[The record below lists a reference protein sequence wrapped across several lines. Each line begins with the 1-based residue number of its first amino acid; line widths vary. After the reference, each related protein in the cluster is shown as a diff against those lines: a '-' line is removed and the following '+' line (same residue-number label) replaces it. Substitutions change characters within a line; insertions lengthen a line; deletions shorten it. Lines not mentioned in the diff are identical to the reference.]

1 MDETLK
7 AQVAEVVKN
16 LFNEK
21 EEAKIRELTEAELQK
36 AATSISELTSA
47 LEDKNAEVAG
57 LEEKATES
65 EAKIQELTSELEAA
79 KKELETANEKLG
91 ETEQALEDMKKDRAA
106 EIRMAELEDAG
117 VARSDKDSQMAKVR
131 EMTDEDFASYKDEL
145 VSIREAVV
153 AELNKDREKAEA
165 DAKAEEEAAKKAAE
179 EEAKNGKKPMDE
191 EEDED
196 MKKKKGKNKEK
207 CSEESEEETASE
219 EETDEAS
226 KEKEETASEEDET
239 TTPAEVTPGMQAMA
253 SLNMEYIPSEDLV
266 AKYRKMGEAM
276 AKRWKKSD
284 E

>member
-36 AATSISELTSA
+36 AASSISELTTA
-47 LEDKNAEVAG
+47 LEEKNAEMAE
-57 LEEKATES
+57 LEEKATE
-65 EAKIQELTSELEAA
+65 ADAQIQELTSKLEAA
-79 KKELETANEKLG
+79 EKELETANEKIG

-106 EIRMAELEDAG
+106 EVRMVELEDAG

-153 AELNKDREKAEA
+153 AELEKDREKAEA
-165 DAKAEEEAAKKAAE
+165 DAKAEEEAANKAAE
-179 EEAKNGKKPMDE
+179 EGAKNGKKPMMDE
-191 EEDED
+191 EEDEED
-196 MKKKKGKNKEK
+196 MKKKKGKKKEK
-207 CSEESEEETASE
+207 CSEESEEESASE
-219 EETDEAS
+219 EET
-226 KEKEETASEEDET
+226 EEASEEDET
-239 TTPAEVTPGMQAMA
+239 TTPAEVTPGMQTMA
-253 SLNMEYIPSEDLV
+253 SLNMEYIPGEDLM
-266 AKYRKMGEAM
+266 AKYRKFGEAM

>member
-36 AATSISELTSA
+36 AAASISELTTA
-47 LEDKNAEVAG
+47 LEEKNTEMAEM
-57 LEEKATES
+57 EEKATE
-65 EAKIQELTSELEAA
+65 ADATIQELTSKLEAA
-79 KKELETANEKLG
+79 EKELETANTKLG

-106 EIRMAELEDAG
+106 ELRMAELEDAG
-117 VARSDKDSQMAKVR
+117 VARSDKDSQTAKVR

-153 AELNKDREKAEA
+153 AELAASKAEA
-165 DAKAEEEAAKKAAE
+165 DAKAEEEAAKKAAD
-179 EEAKNGKKPMDE
+179 EEAKNGKKPMKDE
-191 EEDED
+191 EEDEEE
-196 MKKKKGKNKEK
+196 MKKKKGKEK
-207 CSEESEEETASE
+207 SSDDSEEETASE
-219 EETDEAS
+219 EETEEAS
-226 KEKEETASEEDET
+226 EENEETASEEDET

-253 SLNMEYIPSEDLV
+253 SLNMEYIPSESLT

-276 AKRWKKSD
+276 AKRWKNSD